1 MRSKFINIIQS
12 NSGTIAK
19 RWAKMVSNSDYTK
32 TYRKLTR
39 EELIKLGKD
48 VYQNLGRWLDPETS
62 QAEIGRI
69 YVDLGAKR
77 YEQGYPLC
85 EIQYVIHYHKR
96 VLLNYIFSE
105 GVLPD
110 TLTLY
115 RVTEF
120 VMEINNFFDL
130 AAFYV
135 TRGFQETLYKKI
147 IAQKGVEKER
157 IKNIFP
163 RGSFYYETEPDF
175 RSFEK
180 ALEGFNL
187 FKVK

>member
-1 MRSKFINIIQS
+1 MRSKFINNIQN
-12 NSGTIAK
+12 NSAAIAK
-19 RWAKMVSNSDYTK
+19 RWAKLVSSSDNTK
-32 TYRKLTR
+32 TYRKLP
-39 EELIKLGKD
+39 EKELIKLAKD
-48 VYQNLGRWLDPETS
+48 VYDNLGRWLDPETS
-62 QAEIGRI
+62 QEEIARI
-69 YVDLGAKR
+69 YTDLGAER

-105 GVLPD
+105 GLMPD

-130 AAFYV
+130 ASFYV
-135 TRGFQETLYKKI
+135 TRGFQEALFKKI
-147 IAQKGVEKER
+147 IAQKGVD
-157 IKNIFP
+157 KNKIEDIFP
-163 RGSFYYETEPDF
+163 RGSFYYKKEPDF
-175 RSFEK
+175 RTFEK

>member
-1 MRSKFINIIQS
+1 MRSKFINIIQG
-12 NSGTIAK
+12 NSGTIAR
-19 RWAKMVSNSDYTK
+19 RWAKMVTNSDYTK
-32 TYRKLTR
+32 TYRKLNK

-48 VYQNLGRWLDPETS
+48 VYENLGRWLDPETS
-62 QAEIGRI
+62 PDEIGRI
-69 YVDLGAKR
+69 YGDLGAKR

-85 EIQYVIHYHKR
+85 EIQYVIHFHKQ

-130 AAFYV
+130 AAFFV
-135 TRGFQETLYKKI
+135 TRGFQEALYKKI
-147 IAQKGVEKER
+147 ILQKGIEKKR
-157 IKNIFP
+157 ITKIFP
-163 RGSFYYETEPDF
+163 QGSFYYETAPDF

-180 ALEGFNL
+180 AMEGFNL